1 VKAGAI
7 GPTVKVKVLW
17 AVPEVFVAV
26 IVYAVDAAISVGV
39 PDSNPVVVLKVK
51 PAGAAGEIAYEA
63 IAPPV
68 DVIV

>member
-1 VKAGAI
+1 MKAGAI
-7 GPTVKVKVLW
+7 GPTVKVNVLW

-39 PDSNPVVVLKVK
+39 PVSNPVVVLKVK

-63 IAPPV
+63 IVPPV
-68 DVIV
+68 DEMV